1 MRPPTGAR
9 PAARDTSNSAPL
21 QLPATT
27 SEARALIRRTNTH
40 RRRRAA
46 TKPGRARPGESCY
59 RWRTWRQGCTSGDAA
74 ARRCGVP
81 LVASSR
87 RSSFFRA
94 AARRRSPAPSAG
106 RPPSA
111 GRCRSPPARSGAP
124 ASRVMRRASSRGSTS
139 ISPRELRREPG
150 AQADSSARDA
160 LGGSRRRKGRTLK
173 MRANGHRRGS
183 RTHTVEPLE
192 DPVPRELPDESPE
205 REEPAEPPR
214 EPGEGTGVR
223 RRPHGSAGLR
233 RADRRLARLVRRRSR
248 GRPSAL
254 LDRLPHALAAAA
266 GARRELPQ
274 PASTG

>member
-87 RSSFFRA
+87 RSSFSARRLGA
-94 AARRRSPAPSAG
+94 GRPRPLPRVARHRLGGVARRRLARERRRAG
-106 RPPSA
+106 SCAELLRGGRRRFPLANYGESQALRPTA
-111 GRCRSPPARSGAP
+111 AP
-124 ASRVMRRASSRGSTS
+124 ATR
-139 ISPRELRREPG
+139 
-150 AQADSSARDA
+150 
-160 LGGSRRRKGRTLK
+160 GGSRRRKGRTLK